1 MNDMKRIFTAMIAVL
16 ALFGAISPQKANAAG
31 GEMAIGL
38 NGGFATYND
47 GGYMSLYYQ
56 YEFATHFRIAP
67 EIGYVFRNDGV
78 SAFTMNVDMQFPF
91 RLHRVVAVY
100 PFAGLTFNNWMW
112 RDGGNAARV
121 GGNFGAGF
129 DFYLTNYLKLSVQGK
144 YSVMNDT
151 SGGFFGVGIGY
162 VF

>member
-1 MNDMKRIFTAMIAVL
+1 MDMKKIVTVLIAIA
-16 ALFGAISPQKANAAG
+16 ALFGAMGPQKAKAAG
-31 GEMAIGL
+31 GDMAVGL

-56 YEFATHFRIAP
+56 YEFATHFRLAP
-67 EIGYVFRNDGV
+67 EIGYVFRNDGC

-100 PFAGLTFNNWMW
+100 PLVGLTFNNWMW
-112 RDGGNAARV
+112 HDGNAARV
-121 GGNFGAGF
+121 GGNFGAGI
-129 DFYLTNYLKLSVQGK
+129 DFYLTNYLKLNIQGK

-151 SGGFFGVGIGY
+151 SGGFFGVCIGY
-162 VF
+162 EF